1 MVVFLL
7 SNCKSHYKWAES
19 RVSRIKHKIAAV
31 LTLFGGLVMAS
42 AALAQTT
49 GSAGGEAT
57 IEVLAR
63 APTIAATQ
71 SLEFGEV
78 FRPATISESFGVVC
92 GSSGAP
98 TAEPLNLRAGGSP
111 QCGQVNLTPG
121 DTTVSLNLR
130 FGGNP
135 ATALTL
141 SGGSDFL
148 QTAYTLTNAAS
159 TDLVTGHR
167 ADGTLISPPSVNFN
181 LAPGAVQEFYIG
193 GNVLIPPDATPGLYT
208 GTYEVLFT
216 IVR

>member
-1 MVVFLL
+1 M
-7 SNCKSHYKWAES
+7 
-19 RVSRIKHKIAAV
+19 SRIKHKIAAV
-31 LTLFGGLVMAS
+31 LALFGVVFIAP

-49 GSAGGEAT
+49 GSARNEAT

-78 FRPATISESFGVVC
+78 FRPASISEDFAVVC

-111 QCGQVNLTPG
+111 QCGQVTLTPG
-121 DTTVSLNLR
+121 DATVSLDLR

-148 QTAYTLTNAAS
+148 QTTYTLTNAAG
-159 TDLVTGHR
+159 TDLVTAHR
-167 ADGTLISPPSVNFN
+167 ADGSSESSSFGPFDV
-181 LAPGAVQEFYIG
+181 APGSTHEFYIG

-208 GTYEVLFT
+208 GSYEVLFT
-216 IVR
+216 IVP